1 MHNLTGSLS
10 LADLGRLLH
19 LSPEAAGALLASGQ
33 LRCSVIEGE
42 PRLPLDELERF
53 FRDALLR
60 LYQTEAWLERMR
72 DENVFPEGRPQ
83 QPPAQPRE
91 AEESFDD
98 GMAEDAEAGAFTGPP
113 EIGELAQED
122 RGEAA
127 SPAPGAVPSPEQALP
142 SVPRPTIPSPPVRDL
157 RQAPRYIPRRQIDG
171 IFGDVKFSIVQIS
184 ATGLRIRHEEPLG
197 PGDEAK
203 LSFALLKPQ
212 RSFLVR
218 ARVVWTSVANYEGDD
233 DRRFCISGLRI
244 TEHEDRI
251 ASAIEILRRGHDLQP
266 DRRALPRPGSIG
278 YVVGDTAPL
287 EGISDDEVALV
298 MKAATRFAA
307 DPLEA
312 SRWYGRA
319 RFSVAEEQVRRD
331 APAKPQEREQ
341 VLGIWEYL
349 ERHVEIAKI
358 SGVLSWMRRSRSM
371 TL

>member
-10 LADLGRLLH
+10 LSDLSRLLQ
-19 LSPEAAGALLASGQ
+19 LSPEATDALLASGQ
-33 LRCSVIEGE
+33 LRCNLVEGE

-60 LYQTEAWLERMR
+60 LYQTDAWLERMR
-72 DENVFPEGRPQ
+72 AENLFPARLASQPFGASETFGEELDGEPDAGVLAEPPETEELRQEGDDAQAPAGQLADAVPPQ
-83 QPPAQPRE
+83 
-91 AEESFDD
+91 EETLP
-98 GMAEDAEAGAFTGPP
+98 AEARPR
-113 EIGELAQED
+113 I
-122 RGEAA
+122 
-127 SPAPGAVPSPEQALP
+127 PAPPL
-142 SVPRPTIPSPPVRDL
+142 RDL
-157 RQAPRYIPRRQIDG
+157 RQAPRYIPRRQING
-171 IFGDVKFSIVQIS
+171 IFGEVKFSIVQIS
-184 ATGLRIRHEEPLG
+184 DTGLRIRHEEPLG

-218 ARVVWTSVANYEGDD
+218 ARVVWTSVASYEGDD

-244 TEHEDRI
+244 TEHEDRV

-278 YVVGDTAPL
+278 YVVSDSAPL

-319 RFSVAEEQVRRD
+319 RFSVADEQVRRD
-331 APAKPQEREQ
+331 APAKPQDREQ

-349 ERHVEIAKI
+349 DRQVEIPKI

>member
-10 LADLGRLLH
+10 LADLSRLLN
-19 LSPEAAGALLASGQ
+19 LSPQTAEALLASGQ
-33 LRCSVIEGE
+33 LRCNVVEGE

-60 LYQTEAWLERMR
+60 LYQTDAWLERMR
-72 DENVFPEGRPQ
+72 AENLFPDRLAGESAAGSAAFDEESLPDDALFTEPPETGDSTEGGE
-83 QPPAQPRE
+83 E
-91 AEESFDD
+91 AEAESVVTTTVPPFQDQ
-98 GMAEDAEAGAFTGPP
+98 ASTAEARPR
-113 EIGELAQED
+113 I
-122 RGEAA
+122 
-127 SPAPGAVPSPEQALP
+127 PAPPL
-142 SVPRPTIPSPPVRDL
+142 RDL
-157 RQAPRYIPRRQIDG
+157 RQAPRYIPRRQING

-212 RSFLVR
+212 RSFLMR
-218 ARVVWTSVANYEGDD
+218 SRVVWTSVANYEGDE

-244 TEHEDRI
+244 TEHEDRL

-266 DRRALPRPGSIG
+266 DRRSMPRPGSTG
-278 YVVGDTAPL
+278 YVVGDAAPL

-298 MKAATRFAA
+298 LKAATRFAA

-319 RFSVAEEQVRRD
+319 RFSVADEQVRRD
-331 APAKPQEREQ
+331 APAKPQDREQ

-349 ERHVEIAKI
+349 DRQVEIPKI
-358 SGVLSWMRRSRSM
+358 SGVLAWMRRSRSM